1 MKNRFSQSC
10 RSQPSRSGGW
20 RRRAGFRNRATSA
33 RTAESGSRMRSSH
46 GKPRS
51 TAKAVAGESTN
62 PEIGETRALWG
73 WPVLISRYDRPTISN
88 KRLMLWRFSRQLE
101 LEQMTVRQDHTTS
114 PSASASPVKR
124 ASASTASRPAS
135 VTSRAAPLS
144 GTGWRGYRFESGG
157 VKKEIFL
164 QAGLDTTFA
173 DLPVGQPALGRPG
186 AGRDP
191 QPPMLMI
198 AEGICVIA
206 STKIHGVWVPAF
218 AGTTAHI

>member
-135 VTSRAAPLS
+135 GTPRAAPLS
-144 GTGWRGYRFESGG
+144 GTGWRGYRFESGPARSG
-157 VKKEIFL
+157 IFL
-164 QAGLDTTFA
+164 REGLDRELG
-173 DLPVGQPALGRPG
+173 DLPVGQITLSAPTKNGLPAPATRRKLGEAIPDIVRRRGPRING
-186 AGRDP
+186 SETNG
-191 QPPMLMI
+191 QPIL
-198 AEGICVIA
+198 
-206 STKIHGVWVPAF
+206 
-218 AGTTAHI
+218 